1 MLSALTK
8 KSKFSSK
15 SRSGHK
21 KTKSNPMKPN
31 GMSGG
36 APFSWGEGE
45 KPLRSTSII
54 KANMGPKKDKYYNS
68 RTVNN
73 VFANNSDSDAWYKFY
88 SDYYGIV
95 GDNQTWTNNKGV
107 TRGKK
112 YLPDGKPNPEFATL
126 LKNRLKSYVDKQNLR
141 SRLNS
146 VNVIKR
152 LKTRMNNN
160 VSKTVADLEYKRK
173 FGGENGVVRTNN
185 NRALRNNAI
194 EKLHDLDMQQLAY
207 VRENPDEF
215 MNALRSARNAN
226 SIESESGMKDLPEL
240 PEVNEAEIRVNM
252 EMQGKREYQ
261 IKQEIQRQKNE
272 RAKAIKKQKPRSR
285 KAFRSFTVQS
295 KEDAKAIGQ
304 IADKNE
310 RRGIVSAFVTSHIEK
325 QKNKK
330 QKNKKQNNNNQ
341 NRWMSSPSNNS
352 KWSPRE
358 NVDGELQTLRKEGNR
373 RAIAHKGGPFAAS
386 RIGRVEKEDIPTFM
400 TEMQPTNIPKTFNN

>member
-1 MLSALTK
+1 MPSAPTK

-15 SRSGHK
+15 SRAGHK

-45 KPLRSTSII
+45 MPEKSTANI
-54 KANMGPKKDKYYNS
+54 KANMGPKTDEYYNS

-88 SDYYGIV
+88 SDYSGIV

-112 YLPDGKPNPEFATL
+112 YLPDGKPNPKFADL
-126 LKNRLKSYVDKQNLR
+126 LKNRLKSYAEPQNLR
-141 SRLNS
+141 SRLNN

-160 VSKTVADLEYKRK
+160 VSKTVAELESARK
-173 FGGENGVVRTNN
+173 FGVVKTNN

-207 VRENPDEF
+207 VRKNPDEF
-215 MNALRSARNAN
+215 MNDLRSSRNVNA
-226 SIESESGMKDLPEL
+226 SKREEMML
-240 PEVNEAEIRVNM
+240 PEVNEAEIRAN
-252 EMQGKREYQ
+252 MQGKREYQ

-272 RAKAIKKQKPRSR
+272 RAKTLKKHRNQ
-285 KAFRSFTVQS
+285 FRSFNVQR

-304 IADKNE
+304 FD
-310 RRGIVSAFVTSHIEK
+310 
-325 QKNKK
+325 
-330 QKNKKQNNNNQ
+330 
-341 NRWMSSPSNNS
+341 
-352 KWSPRE
+352 
-358 NVDGELQTLRKEGNR
+358 
-373 RAIAHKGGPFAAS
+373 
-386 RIGRVEKEDIPTFM
+386 
-400 TEMQPTNIPKTFNN
+400 